1 MTPDEVKA
9 TLVRTLVATLG
20 EDRVQALAPEIQVT
34 AEALSLVLSETVEI
48 EDGDPDFMRPLA

>member
-1 MTPDEVKA
+1 MTADEVKA
-9 TLVRTLVATLG
+9 MLERTLVATLG
-20 EDRVQALAPEIQVT
+20 ENRVQALAPEIQAT

>member
-1 MTPDEVKA
+1 MTPNEVKA

-34 AEALSLVLSETVEI
+34 AEALSLVLSETVEF